1 MAKTIKE
8 INEKIKSGE
17 VVVVTAEEVIGL
29 VEKNGLAAT
38 AKKVD
43 VVTTG
48 TFGPMCSSGAYLNVG
63 HTKPKIKIG
72 GGRVTLNDVPAY
84 SGFAAVDIY
93 IGATAMADDDPR
105 NKIYPGEFKYGGA
118 HVIEELTAGRDVVL
132 EAYAYGTDCYPRKH
146 VKTYININDINEAVL
161 LNPRNCYQNYNC
173 AVNLSGEKTIYTYM
187 GALKPNLANANYCS
201 AGQLS
206 PLLKDP
212 YYKTIGIG
220 TRIFLGGGTGYV
232 YWHGTQH
239 NPSVKRK
246 DNGVPQAPAGT
257 IAVTGDL
264 KQMSDKWLKGASFQG
279 YGATLVVG
287 MGIPIPILG
296 EEILKHAAVKDEDI
310 WTQIVDYSEDYP
322 NGKIGSL
329 GEVNYKQLKSGT
341 ISVKGKEVP
350 TSSLSSYAKAREI
363 AEELKKWIA
372 DKKFFLT
379 EFVQALPGP
388 DSGYVFKPMKERPVK
403 EEE

>member
-1 MAKTIKE
+1 
-8 INEKIKSGE
+8 
-17 VVVVTAEEVIGL
+17 
-29 VEKNGLAAT
+29 
-38 AKKVD
+38 
-43 VVTTG
+43 
-48 TFGPMCSSGAYLNVG
+48 MCSSGAYLNIG
-63 HTKPKIKIG
+63 HAKPKIKLG
-72 GGRVTLNDVPAY
+72 GGRVTLNGIPAY

-105 NKIYPGEFKYGGA
+105 NKVYPGEFKYGGA
-118 HVIEELTAGRDVVL
+118 HVIEELVAGKDVVL
-132 EAYAYGTDCYPRKH
+132 EGTAYGTDCYPRKH
-146 VKTYININDINEAVL
+146 IKTYINLKDVNEAVL

-173 AVNLSGEKTIYTYM
+173 AVNLSTEKTIYTYM
-187 GALKPNLANANYCS
+187 GSLKPNIGNANYCS

-212 YYKTIGIG
+212 YYRTIGVG

-257 IAVTGDL
+257 IAVNGDL
-264 KQMSDKWLKGASFQG
+264 KQMTSKWLIGTSFQG
-279 YGATLVVG
+279 YGVSLVVG
-287 MGIPIPILG
+287 IGVPIPVLN
-296 EEILKHAAVKDEDI
+296 EEVLKSAAVKDEDL

-322 NGKIGSL
+322 QGKVGSL
-329 GEVNYKQLKSGT
+329 GEVNYKQLRSGRIT
-341 ISVKGKEVP
+341 VKGKEVH

-372 DKKFFLT
+372 DKKFYLT
-379 EFVQALPGP
+379 EFVQALPGA
-388 DSGYVFKPMKERPVK
+388 DSGYAFKPLKEKPVP
-403 EEE
+403 EE